1 MHQIRRKHQQRE
13 GLYDYIRF
21 TWSTYRATCTRY
33 ESSKLHFYLLWQWSK
48 IKSVF
53 SEVNSICE
61 ALKETTQ
68 QCEYNAISFSFMPT
82 ISDTNKKNLD
92 QLDCS
97 FMYTEILKDILL
109 TIKFEKEHITE
120 FISYCREQFA
130 GKEDELKNINEF
142 ELKYSPKTP
151 VWWYTYECFL
161 YPMLNRALRTMDINI
176 IVRMGF
182 YISDLH
188 RHIEKLHLQ
197 QFGRNR
203 SGKTFTVYRGQGL
216 SKTDFEQMMKNKGGL
231 MAFNNFLSTS
241 KDRKVSLDFA
251 RRTLSNPDTVGI
263 LFVMTMNP
271 SQSTAPFACID
282 DVSYFRAENEVLC
295 SMHSV
300 FRIQNIKP
308 LRENQRLFQMDLTL
322 TSDNDKD
329 LRLLTNRI
337 RKDMKGSTGWFGLG
351 ELLRKMGQVDKAE
364 AVYLARLDQ
373 NICDREK
380 ADIYHELGGIK
391 DHRAEYKEA
400 IVFYEKALDIYR
412 QILPPNHL
420 SLAVSYNNIGMV
432 YRKLRDYSKSLSY
445 YLKDLE
451 ISEEALSP
459 NHPDLGTSYNN
470 IGVVYKNMGD
480 YPKALSYYEK
490 ALEIRQKS
498 LPPNHPDVGGSYNNI
513 GSLYG
518 QMGDYHKA
526 RPYFEKSLEIKQQSL
541 PPNHP
546 DLGASHNNI
555 GLLWKKM
562 GNYSEARLSYERAV
576 EIAQYSLPSNHPD
589 LQEYRRNLESVQN
602 KS

>member
-1 MHQIRRKHQQRE
+1 MYTQI
-13 GLYDYIRF
+13 
-21 TWSTYRATCTRY
+21 
-33 ESSKLHFYLLWQWSK
+33 
-48 IKSVF
+48 
-53 SEVNSICE
+53 
-61 ALKETTQ
+61 LKE
-68 QCEYNAISFSFMPT
+68 
-82 ISDTNKKNLD
+82 
-92 QLDCS
+92 
-97 FMYTEILKDILL
+97 ILL

-120 FISYCREQFA
+120 FIAYCREQFA
-130 GKEDELKNINEF
+130 GKEDELKNINKF
-142 ELKYSPKTP
+142 ELEYGPKTP

-197 QFGRNR
+197 QFGRSR
-203 SGKTFTVYRGQGL
+203 SGKTFTVHRGQGL
-216 SKTDFEQMMKNKGGL
+216 SKTDYEQMMKNKGGL
-231 MAFNNFLSTS
+231 VAFNNFLSTS
-241 KDRKVSLDFA
+241 KDRKVSLNYA
-251 RRTLSNPDTVGI
+251 RETLSNPDTVGI
-263 LFVMTMNP
+263 LIVMTMNP
-271 SQSTAPFACID
+271 SQTTTPFACID
-282 DVSYFRAENEVLC
+282 DVSDFPEENEVLC

-329 LRLLTNRI
+329 LRLLTNRM

-364 AVYLARLDQ
+364 SVHLACLDQ